1 MLPGEELCFA
11 DRMSDPDRYDKPANW
26 FRRCG
31 RSGLKLPAVSL
42 GFWQNFG
49 DPGTAS
55 HGIEDPL
62 AFHERARSLIFTAF
76 DQGITH
82 FDFANNYGPPA
93 GAAEARCGRI
103 LRDLPREEL
112 VISSKAGF
120 VMWPGPYGN
129 WGSRKYLIE
138 SCDQSLDRLQLDHVD
153 IFYHHRP
160 DPETPLEET
169 LGALDTIVRTGRAHY
184 CGISNYPGALAEE
197 AMAVCEQQNFIRPII
212 HQPKYNLFHRT
223 IESDLLPVIE
233 QRQLGVICFSP
244 LAQGLLTNK
253 YLEGIPSD
261 SRAGSSSPFLREEQV
276 DASMVEQVRGL
287 NQIAQARGQSLAQM
301 AITWI
306 LRWPTV
312 SSALIGASRPG
323 QITELVQAAEAPPL
337 SQEELDAIDRILGGN

>member
-1 MLPGEELCFA
+1 MA
-11 DRMSDPDRYDKPANW
+11 DSHRYDQPEQW

-62 AFHERARSLIFTAF
+62 AFHERARELIFTAF
-76 DQGITH
+76 DNGITH
-82 FDFANNYGPPA
+82 LDFANNYGPPA

-120 VMWPGPYGN
+120 EMWPGPYGN

-138 SCDQSLDRLQLDHVD
+138 SCDHSLERLQLDHLD

-160 DPETPLEET
+160 DPDTPLEET
-169 LGALDTIVRTGRAHY
+169 MGALDTIVRSGRAHY
-184 CGISNYPGALAEE
+184 CGISNYPGSLVEEVLAI
-197 AMAVCEQQNFIRPII
+197 CERHSLIKPII
-212 HQPKYNLFHRT
+212 HQPKYNLFHRR
-223 IESDLLPVIE
+223 IETDLLPVID
-233 QRQLGVICFSP
+233 RSQLGVICFSP

-253 YLEGIPSD
+253 YLGGIPAD
-261 SRAGSSSPFLREEQV
+261 SRAGSASPFLRAEQV
-276 DASMVEQVRGL
+276 DPATVAKIQQL
-287 NQIAQARGQSLAQM
+287 HDIAAARHQSLAQM

-306 LRWPTV
+306 LRLSSVT
-312 SSALIGASRPG
+312 SALIGASRPG
-323 QITELVQAAEAPPL
+323 QISELVQAATATPL
-337 SQEELDAIDRILGGN
+337 SAEELTAIDQILKS